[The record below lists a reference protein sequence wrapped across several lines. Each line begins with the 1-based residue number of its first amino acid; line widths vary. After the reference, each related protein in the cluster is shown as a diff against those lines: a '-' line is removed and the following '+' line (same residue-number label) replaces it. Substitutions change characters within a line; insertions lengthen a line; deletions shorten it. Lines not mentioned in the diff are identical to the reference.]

1 MSHTHTQKSKAP
13 DSVGDALHAGA
24 ASLAEAGSGIYN
36 AAIDQAKETTDQVNK
51 YVRHN
56 PWYAIG
62 IAAGAGLL
70 IGLMLRRR

>member
-1 MSHTHTQKSKAP
+1 MSHQRAHKSKSP
-13 DSVGDALHAGA
+13 DSVGDAVQAGA
-24 ASLAEAGSGIYN
+24 ASIAEAGSGIYN
-36 AAIDQAKETTDQVNK
+36 ATLDQAKEATDNVNK